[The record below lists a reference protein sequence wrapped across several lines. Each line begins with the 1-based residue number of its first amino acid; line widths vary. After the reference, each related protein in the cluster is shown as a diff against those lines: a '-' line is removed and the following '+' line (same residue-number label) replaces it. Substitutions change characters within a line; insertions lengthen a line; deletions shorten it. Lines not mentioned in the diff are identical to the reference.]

1 MFSTKPSA
9 DTFRIR
15 EPYYMSRYAK
25 GLKPDAWQAV
35 TCIVA
40 PEYAEALWNILTEVE
55 AEASAASYYNREDF
69 EALLDRM
76 NAVYPYTADY
86 LGAAVYALEKQTP
99 VIGSHSHRG
108 LFNSSKDAMR
118 FRPAFLAEAIAEL
131 KKRAVTIAKP

>member
-1 MFSTKPSA
+1 MFSTQPSA

-15 EPYYMSRYAK
+15 EPYYLPYGI
-25 GLKPDAWQAV
+25 GLKPDVWQAV

-40 PEYAEALWNILTEVE
+40 PEYAEALWNILTEIE
-55 AEASAASYYNREDF
+55 AEASTATYYNREDF

-108 LFNSSKDAMR
+108 RFNSSKDAMR